1 MVVTNSDV
9 TRCNKTYIST
19 FSNHFLQAGQQM
31 SSDQAYFGR
40 PFRAHNAD
48 RRVWLESAFRV
59 EFIRNGIEKAGS
71 INRLAR
77 EMGYRSRIHPG
88 WSVRQI
94 LVGEQPFPY
103 EKLLKLSDYL
113 GFPIEDVL
121 RYRTEAERITES
133 NTNAALLKHGLWCYH
148 IARMRLR

>member
-1 MVVTNSDV
+1 
-9 TRCNKTYIST
+9 
-19 FSNHFLQAGQQM
+19 M
-31 SSDQAYFGR
+31 SSGDGYGSSLGN
-40 PFRAHNAD
+40 RAHNAD
-48 RRVWLESAFRV
+48 TRIWIASSFRV
-59 EFIRNGIEKAGS
+59 PFIKTGIEKAGS

-103 EKLLKLSDYL
+103 ERLLKLSDYV
-113 GFPIEDVL
+113 GYPIEEVL
-121 RYRTEAERITES
+121 RYRTEPQRITVQ
-133 NTNAALLKHGLWCYH
+133 NTNDALMRNGLWCYH

>member
-1 MVVTNSDV
+1 
-9 TRCNKTYIST
+9 
-19 FSNHFLQAGQQM
+19 M
-31 SSDQAYFGR
+31 SSDQVHFGR
-40 PFRAHNAD
+40 PFRASNAD
-48 RRVWLESAFRV
+48 RRVWLESTFRV

-103 EKLLKLSDYL
+103 EKLLKLSDFL

-121 RYRTEAERITES
+121 RYRTEPERVTVG
-133 NTNAALLKHGLWCYH
+133 NTNDALLRYGLWCYH
-148 IARMRLR
+148 VAKIRLR